1 MLAALNISKF
11 PFFDLSEII
20 HEPDFVFKPYQ
31 ASRPIKAGD
40 VLTDFPLQKENANW
54 QQFANGAGINTP
66 VSLNQLFNKPL
77 VIGFYSYH
85 WQQYGLDLLLQL
97 NDIQDDI
104 IAAGGNLLI
113 ISAEKERKLEK
124 IAWDNRLS
132 LNFYF
137 DKEKEIAGKFVIY
150 SENDPVWNKFSGID
164 TNVPMLATYVISPSG
179 QIGYDHIDLDFSRSF
194 PSKEIISAVQKA
206 RPVIKIRNI
215 SEANR

>member
-11 PFFDLSEII
+11 PYFDLSEII
-20 HEPDFVFKPYQ
+20 HEPDFAFKPFQ

-40 VLTDFPLQKENANW
+40 VLPDFPLQKDNANW
-54 QQFANGAGINTP
+54 QQFANGAEVNIP

-97 NDIQDDI
+97 NAIQGDIN
-104 IAAGGNLLI
+104 AAGGNLLI

-124 IAWDNRLS
+124 IAWDNSLS

-137 DKEKEIAGKFVIY
+137 DKEKEIASKFGIY

-164 TNVPMLATYVISPSG
+164 TNVPTLATYVISPSG
-179 QIGYDHIDLDFSRSF
+179 QIGYDHIDQDFSRTF
-194 PSKEIISAVQKA
+194 PSKEIVSAVQNA

-215 SEANR
+215 SDATR